1 MGIYLIPT
9 PAGWVAT
16 AWTGRGLGGLE
27 FPRSSPEEALA
38 SIRGM
43 FVSTG
48 DMPVYEHTGDN
59 GPAMALEEKLNRYFQ
74 GEKVSFVDLPVDISW
89 CTPFQRQVLE
99 LVRQIGYGELWSYRQ
114 VAAAIGRPRAIR
126 AVGGAL
132 GKNRVPLVI
141 PCHRVVRHDGSPG
154 GFGGGLALKSRLLAL
169 EGREPGS
176 GGRYRLTNAAACDNI
191 IIAPGI

>member
-1 MGIYLIPT
+1 M
-9 PAGWVAT
+9 AT
-16 AWTGRGLGGLE
+16 AWTGRGLGGLD
-27 FPRSSPEEALA
+27 FPRTSPEEALV

-48 DMPVYEHTGDN
+48 EMPVYEQAGIN
-59 GPAMALEEKLNRYFQ
+59 SPAGALEEKLNRYFQ
-74 GEKVSFVDLPVDISW
+74 GEEVSFAGIPVDISW

-99 LVRQIGYGELWSYRQ
+99 FVRQIAYGELWSYRQ

-132 GKNRVPLVI
+132 GENRVPLVI

-169 EGREPGS
+169 EGREPGP
-176 GGRYRLTNAAACDNI
+176 GGRYRLTNRAACGNI
-191 IIAPGI
+191 IDASGL